1 MTMHGTERTRHS
13 GQLPAGTS
21 TDINSIEWWVSL
33 RADRLIASTRL
44 MVEQLVTHFEL
55 DGGRVLHIP
64 NGIDPDEWRRAES
77 AISTDARAHIV
88 AWGNVQYEKGFQ
100 VLARA
105 VNIVRTTHPEIRCT
119 IAGRGRYLAE
129 LQTQLDVEGVSDL
142 VELPGYVPFDALRR
156 TVHGAACVVVP
167 SLFEPFGI
175 VALEAL
181 AAGAP
186 LIVAD
191 TGGLAE
197 LIDGTGAGLTFEP
210 GSPDALAAT
219 IVKVLDDGRLARDL
233 VARAYDLVDE
243 RYTWSAIARRT
254 SEVYQSAID
263 GR

>member
-1 MTMHGTERTRHS
+1 L
-13 GQLPAGTS
+13 LPGELLGDFVKRCELVGMPRDQIEELATS
-21 TDINSIEWWVSL
+21 SQYHFAEEKSLTATIQTDFHYFRVAQSL
-33 RADRLIASTRL
+33 R
-44 MVEQLVTHFEL
+44 
-55 DGGRVLHIP
+55 
-64 NGIDPDEWRRAES
+64 
-77 AISTDARAHIV
+77 
-88 AWGNVQYEKGFQ
+88 
-100 VLARA
+100 LAR
-105 VNIVRTTHPEIRCT
+105 RS
-119 IAGRGRYLAE
+119 LA
-129 LQTQLDVEGVSDL
+129 LSGLKIFS
-142 VELPGYVPFDALRR
+142 
-156 TVHGAACVVVP
+156 
-167 SLFEPFGI
+167 
-175 VALEAL
+175 ALEAL